1 MPYSQQVYY
10 GQTINNLT
18 ATKQLNNAAGG
29 TFTGGTLTGWATGSP
44 LGATVIFTS
53 NEVAKNVTDLLPVTN
68 GTAVDVSTRE
78 AAGIVEKAE
87 VSFRPL
93 ATTQV
98 LTLGGY
104 SFTAGANGATA
115 NQLASAFAS
124 ISSTSTLASLN
135 GLVNAA
141 VGQFTALGSG
151 WTSSAATGATVT
163 FTSTTLKTDVS
174 NLAAEGNGAA
184 SAAIVTTPGA
194 LVDSS
199 ESATVNFKTLAAGKT
214 ISEAGLTYTAGT
226 LCATA
231 EQVAFAFSYIP
242 INGATAV
249 YANSAPLLFASQYV
263 VTPGALTNA
272 TSLSGYITK
281 QDDGNA
287 YTFIA
292 TGAFTVTSSSA
303 DNTTIAAIKGTVTGL
318 RTFTNGALTESITY
332 GASVDTTLFGVT
344 NTPSLVP
351 VSNTVLN
358 NQRAQASLQY
368 NNNLSLLNSGATFIG
383 SDGSIGG
390 VDQVQ
395 GGSSKDFFTGN
406 TGNDYFDGKAGLD
419 TAIYRGQKADYIIG
433 STTTLDRTD
442 PLALNQ
448 VRAHLV
454 TDLIGLIGGQAG
466 RDGSDTLVNVER
478 LQFADTKVA
487 LDLAPTQSAGQTALL
502 IGAVLPGQLAFDV
515 TKQALLG
522 SVIGLF
528 DQNFTLAQLSGAILR
543 LPIWDVL
550 TGNEAPTTADIATY
564 LVNNVYGGTAPT
576 AITNAAITAMSSE
589 SRASQGNYLAS
600 LAVSTANQT
609 HINLVGIQSTGL
621 EYVG

>member
-18 ATKQLNNAAGG
+18 ATKTLNNAFGG
-29 TFTGGTLTGWATGSP
+29 SFTGGTLAGWTTGSP
-44 LGATVIFTS
+44 LGASVIFTS

-78 AAGIVEKAE
+78 ATGIVEKAE

-93 ATTQV
+93 AATQV
-98 LTLGGY
+98 LTLAGY
-104 SFTAGANGATA
+104 TFTAGAAGATA

-135 GLVNAA
+135 APLTDAT
-141 VGQFTALGSG
+141 VGRFTALGSG
-151 WTSSAATGATVT
+151 WTSSVATGATVT
-163 FTSTTLKTDVS
+163 FTSTTLKTDVF
-174 NLAAEGNGAA
+174 NLGAEGSGAA

-214 ISEAGLTYTAGT
+214 ISVAGLTYTAGT
-226 LCATA
+226 LGATA
-231 EQVAFAFSYIP
+231 EQVAFAFSNIP
-242 INGATAV
+242 INGATAA

-272 TSLSGYITK
+272 TSLSGYIAK

-287 YTFIA
+287 YTFLA
-292 TGAFTVTSSSA
+292 SGAFTVTSSSA
-303 DNTTIAAIKGTVTGL
+303 ENTTIAAIKGTVTGL
-318 RTFTNGALTESITY
+318 KIFTNGALAESITY

-344 NTPSLVP
+344 NTLSLVP

-358 NQRAQASLQY
+358 NQRSQASLQH

-390 VDQVQ
+390 MDQAQ
-395 GGSSKDFFTGN
+395 GGSSRDFFTGN

-419 TAIYRGQKADYIIG
+419 TAIYRGLKSDYFIVPTI
-433 STTTLDRTD
+433 TLDRTD

-448 VRAHLV
+448 VRAHVV
-454 TDLIGLIGGQAG
+454 TDITGLLGGQGG

-478 LQFADTKVA
+478 LHFANTKVA
-487 LDLAPTQSAGQTALL
+487 LDLAPTQSAGQAALL
-502 IGAVLPGQLAFDV
+502 LGAVLPGQIAFNV
-515 TKQALLG
+515 TNQALLG
-522 SVIGLF
+522 SVMGLF
-528 DQNFTLAQLSGAILR
+528 DQNYTLAQLSASVLR

-550 TGNEAPTTADIATY
+550 TGKEAPTTADIATY
-564 LVNNVYGGTAPT
+564 LVNNVYGGTATT

-589 SRASQGNYLAS
+589 SRANQGNYLAT
-600 LAVSTANQT
+600 LAVSTANQNN
-609 HINLVGIQSTGL
+609 INLVGIQSTGL
-621 EYVG
+621 EYI